1 MNIDGTNG
9 NDSIVA
15 NDIVGL
21 TFGDFIRGLGG
32 NDTLRGGNGR
42 DTLSGNEG
50 DDIIFGSGNDVLL
63 GGQGTDLLVASNSA
77 SGDALYGNKGVDIL
91 IGSNAGGNVIFGG
104 ADNDLIYAVADTVG
118 SAGELIFGDL
128 GDDIIYSQGDAT
140 VTGGGVASNPAEVQ
154 TDGDDTIIGGVG
166 SQLLAASLG
175 NDTFLFQ
182 NASSRLVGNIPVVE
196 GGYSGN
202 DIIRGFVGGANNGN
216 RVLLNDILPG
226 SVVSIVDG
234 GTVGTIIALTGA
246 AESTIT
252 VESVS
257 RSTFLGITSGDL
269 LINNSP
275 VNLSS
280 GTIDSSGVFRYIV
293 P

>member
-1 MNIDGTNG
+1 MDIDGTNG

-15 NDIVGL
+15 NDIVSG

-63 GGQGTDLLVASNSA
+63 GGQGNDLLVASNSA
-77 SGDALYGNKGVDIL
+77 GGDSLYGNKGVDIL
-91 IGSNAGGNVIFGG
+91 IGSNAGGNVMFGG
-104 ADNDLIYAVADTVG
+104 AGNDLIYAVADTVG
-118 SAGELIFGDL
+118 SGGELIFGDL
-128 GDDIIYSQGDAT
+128 GDDIIFSQGNAT

-166 SQLLAASLG
+166 SQLLVASLG

-182 NASSRLVGNIPVVE
+182 NASTRLVGNIPVVE

-226 SVVSIVDG
+226 SVVSIIDG
-234 GTVGTIIALTGA
+234 GTIGTIIALTGS

-269 LINNSP
+269 LVNNSP